1 MCVRLEFRFWRI
13 WVLVVERVFSESI
26 IREVEIVI
34 GEKMFLFGV
43 FNVSF

>member
-13 WVLVVERVFSESI
+13 WVLVVEWVFSESI